1 MTNDWR
7 TVLDTGVIVS
17 AVLLPHSAPRQAFD
31 LAVSR
36 GALLVSDRTIV
47 ELDEVLR
54 RRRFDSYVS
63 GLRRLEFLAALLREA
78 EVIEVH
84 DVVTECRDPKDNN
97 FLNLALSGQGSHI
110 VTGDLDLLVLHP
122 FRGIA
127 IVNPRS
133 FLTIANSRGP
143 RAELGDEPDR
153 TENTGRGA
161 N

>member
-7 TVLDTGVIVS
+7 TVLDTGVVVS
-17 AVLLPHSAPRQAFD
+17 AVLLPRSVPRQAFD

-36 GALLVSDRTIV
+36 GMLLVSDQTIV

-54 RRRFDSYVS
+54 RPKFDRYVS
-63 GLRRLEFLAALLREA
+63 ESQRLEFLAALLREA

-84 DVVTECRDPKDNN
+84 DVVTECRDPKDNK
-97 FLNLALSGQGSHI
+97 FLELALSGQGNHI

-127 IVNPRS
+127 IVNPQS
-133 FLTIANSRGP
+133 FLAI
-143 RAELGDEPDR
+143 
-153 TENTGRGA
+153 TGGTDDCSA
-161 N
+161 AS